1 MELIIGGAWQGQL
14 EYAQE
19 QYPFQEFIDGAVCSE
34 EELYS
39 CKAVYDFQE
48 FIKNYLSEKGDA
60 GNLAESIIDKN
71 PEIIIVS
78 NEVGYGI
85 VPMDAFERKYREA
98 VGRVCTKLAAASNTV
113 VRVVCGL
120 GTVIKSGGENA

>member
-1 MELIIGGAWQGQL
+1 MKLIIGGAWQGQL
-14 EYAQE
+14 EYARE
-19 QYPFQEFIDGAVCSE
+19 QYPSMEFIDGSGCSE

-39 CKAVYDFQE
+39 CKGVYDFQE
-48 FIKNYLSEKGDA
+48 FVKKHLTEKEDA
-60 GNLAESIIDKN
+60 GNLAENIIEKN

-98 VGRVCTKLAAASNTV
+98 VGRVCTKLAAASDTV
-113 VRVVCGL
+113 VRVVCGI
-120 GTVIKSGGENA
+120 GTVIKSGGEDA